1 MAVEFTGEDKILEKF
16 AWDRE
21 KTIVGNA
28 DASCWFWQ
36 HCLRKK
42 KDFVLRFF
50 NQIRKGNLMDAE
62 KIYSLL
68 EEFYRK
74 KFSEELDSWLEEDNY
89 QDLTKMAQ

>member
-1 MAVEFTGEDKILEKF
+1 
-16 AWDRE
+16 
-21 KTIVGNA
+21 
-28 DASCWFWQ
+28 
-36 HCLRKK
+36 
-42 KDFVLRFF
+42 
-50 NQIRKGNLMDAE
+50 MDAE